1 MTEEFSN
8 YDIESFHTFVQ
19 YLIARG
25 PEAAAGGHFGVRV
38 RHWTRFYDICH
49 FCAIDWDFIG
59 KVESIYVGKDWINRM
74 THTKNCFRCNL
85 VIEWSWSRIFSFLPI
100 FQEGNSDRSHQKILF
115 RLIKG
120 NTYEGPARRPQS
132 HLLIGRYSPRISISL
147 SFPLL

>member
-59 KVESIYVGKDWINRM
+59 KVESIYEGIESIIDF
-74 THTKNCFRCNL
+74 CFEN
-85 VIEWSWSRIFSFLPI
+85 F
-100 FQEGNSDRSHQKILF
+100 
-115 RLIKG
+115 
-120 NTYEGPARRPQS
+120 
-132 HLLIGRYSPRISISL
+132 
-147 SFPLL
+147 